1 MAHGVKNK
9 PFIFEGEA
17 AEQYKKMRNKW
28 IRLAIVGTGLPFVLP
43 LIIGFFDDS
52 LNFLELFGNGEI
64 ILSLF
69 SINFPLI
76 FDLFSMKSAYDDEYL
91 NWAFWTCSIVVIL
104 QLAIYCSIRISTSDT
119 LYIKSII
126 SSVIMIATSWMSCNF
141 AIKAM
146 FQYSIREKG
155 GEENA

>member
-1 MAHGVKNK
+1 MAHGVKDK
-9 PFIFEGEA
+9 PFIFEGAA

-43 LIIGFFDDS
+43 MIIGFFDDS

-76 FDLFSMKSAYDDEYL
+76 FDLFSMKSDYDDEYL

-104 QLAIYCSIRISTSDT
+104 QLATYCSIRISTSDT
-119 LYIKSII
+119 LYIKSIV